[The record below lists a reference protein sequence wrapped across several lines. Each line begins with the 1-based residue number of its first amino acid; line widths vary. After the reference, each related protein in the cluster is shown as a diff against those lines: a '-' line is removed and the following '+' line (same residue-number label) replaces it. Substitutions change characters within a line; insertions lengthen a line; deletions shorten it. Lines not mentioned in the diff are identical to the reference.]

1 MLWAVCRPPARAAAV
16 WFPYSSERRAPL
28 PAGPWVAAVN
38 HLSHLDPVMAGLALR
53 RPVRFLALD
62 ELWGNAAVLDV
73 VFRAFRAIPM
83 PREGRYPVGA
93 LREALRHLAAGGV
106 IGMFPEGR
114 RVRCWGDVPLER
126 GAAWL
131 ALRAGVPIVP
141 VAVWGTQYA
150 MPIERLR
157 LRRAPIRVV
166 VGSAVDPEG
175 FAGRDDPV
183 GALTEAVREV
193 LDREISRS
201 AAAVRPR
208 RRRSR
213 SKIRGKTPRPM

>member
-1 MLWAVCRPPARAAAV
+1 
-16 WFPYSSERRAPL
+16 
-28 PAGPWVAAVN
+28 
-38 HLSHLDPVMAGLALR
+38 MAGLALR

-93 LREALRHLAAGGV
+93 LREALRHLSSGGV

-114 RVRCWGDVPLER
+114 RVRCWGDVPLAR

-131 ALRAGVPIVP
+131 SLRAGVPIVP
-141 VAVWGTQYA
+141 VAVWGTQHA